1 MTHDIIHCNYNKC
14 PLKDT
19 CYRYQMHLDA
29 VKRKLTF
36 LTYLKHDKTTKF
48 TDGNCSLYWKLENE

>member
-1 MTHDIIHCNYNKC
+1 MTHDITHCNYDKC
-14 PLKDT
+14 PSKDT

-36 LTYLKHDKTTKF
+36 LTYIKHDKTTKF
-48 TDGNCSLYWKLENE
+48 TDGKCSLYWKLENE